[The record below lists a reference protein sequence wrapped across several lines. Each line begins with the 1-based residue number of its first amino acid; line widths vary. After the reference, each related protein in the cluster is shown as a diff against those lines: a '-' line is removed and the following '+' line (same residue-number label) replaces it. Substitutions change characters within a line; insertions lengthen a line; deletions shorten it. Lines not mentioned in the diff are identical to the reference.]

1 MPITDDNS
9 QEEKNEQQLIGVLV
23 IVAIVGGLLWLVLKV
38 SRNKN

>member
-9 QEEKNEQQLIGVLV
+9 QEQKNEQQLIGVLV

-38 SRNKN
+38 SRKKK